1 MPLTTKH
8 AQLLQSNRALMMTF
22 EGFPLVAK
30 LSIAGLALTI
40 GVYAGIN
47 ALKGTASDMVQVCIR
62 NKQAL
67 QCADKIGKPYIM
79 TKYHA
84 EQWKADGVPS
94 EVVFQ
99 KTIPA
104 TNPHKA
110 AWMLLAAGS
119 IGVAGVVFRSLQNS
133 ERQLAGYEFIA
144 EKRDLAKGQIYA
156 RAELLQDYRG
166 VAIDE
171 LHLQADLEAAAN
183 DRAATLKQC
192 EVLAEADIKIAALEA
207 EEAVFEAETAGLSEE
222 KKREYMDFL
231 QSQKTPFMLT
241 GTQTLDSIAYPGDK
255 IEDSSFTE
263 MRGNS
268 PNINND
274 VDTFGISEIASN
286 KPEIALGLLHPS
298 ETKALPILKR
308 LASSRKSLLN
318 IAGTGGGKTVTQ
330 SCLISLLLEMC
341 PKTEFWG
348 VSQKNDSYCGLREKG
363 RITIFDITNLQAT
376 LDVIHHV
383 WKIYNTRRM
392 LPEEKR
398 ENLSPVRL
406 LLGDWFSISLALEEL
421 SSHPAVKASK
431 YLVEM
436 VDIVLNGRDFNVCL
450 WADLQSFNLEAI
462 GMKADKNSRQNFNLL
477 GLGNYY
483 TNDEGVNE
491 SYGVLNNMINDHFM
505 VPNKETRIQLLS
517 EFERLKPVSM
527 QHERPILFVTLE
539 PPTICL
545 QADIRHY
552 QHRYQTNTEGTEIIK
567 PKETDSVKPNTEAT
581 QSEDSVAYLKRLYSL
596 EAKESDCQ
604 ADGSPSDSSEI
615 QLDDSEPLSDK
626 VSGFIW
632 TVRGFGQMYPN
643 QVPEQLFQSVSEAAQ
658 QGQKP
663 RDIIRSILKCGE
675 KNDHPTRSYTRH
687 GKSLL
692 LWLIDNY
699 DDGTISALPEIK
711 KFLES

>member
-22 EGFPLVAK
+22 ESFPLVAK
-30 LSIAGLALTI
+30 LSVAGLALAI

-62 NKQAL
+62 NKQSF
-67 QCADKIGKPYIM
+67 QCADKTGKPYIM

-84 EQWKADGVPS
+84 EQWKTDGILG

-99 KTIPA
+99 KSIPA

-110 AWMLLAAGS
+110 LWMLLAAGS
-119 IGVAGVVFRSLQNS
+119 VSVAGVVFRSLQNS

-144 EKRDLAKGQIYA
+144 EKRDLVKGQIYA

-207 EEAVFEAETAGLSEE
+207 EEAIFEAETAGLSEE

-231 QSQKTPFMLT
+231 RNQKTPFMLT

-255 IEDSSFTE
+255 VEDSNFTE
-263 MRGNS
+263 MRGS
-268 PNINND
+268 VPTVNND
-274 VDTFGISEIASN
+274 VDTFGISEIADN
-286 KPEIALGLLHPS
+286 KPAITPGLLHPS
-298 ETKALPILKR
+298 ESKALPILKR

-318 IAGTGGGKTVTQ
+318 IGGTGGGKTVTQ
-330 SCLISLLLEMC
+330 ACLISLLLEIC

-363 RITIFDITNLQAT
+363 RITIFDITNIQAT
-376 LDVIHHV
+376 LNVIHHV

-398 ENLSPVRL
+398 GNLSPVRL
-406 LLGDWFSISLALEEL
+406 LLGDWFSISLALEEM

-491 SYGVLNNMINDHFM
+491 SYGVLTNMINDHFM
-505 VPNKETRIQLLS
+505 VPNKETRIQLLN
-517 EFERLKPVSM
+517 EFERLKPISM

-552 QHRYQTNTEGTEIIK
+552 QQRHQVKSENKSEVLPETNDLIK
-567 PKETDSVKPNTEAT
+567 PKPEMVRPEDTVPYLEMLYKLDTE
-581 QSEDSVAYLKRLYSL
+581 QSRVE
-596 EAKESDCQ
+596 
-604 ADGSPSDSSEI
+604 P
-615 QLDDSEPLSDK
+615 SEPATEP
-626 VSGFIW
+626 V
-632 TVRGFGQMYPN
+632 N
-643 QVPEQLFQSVSEAAQ
+643 QVHSKDFNELEPKFTTLGLNREQALNLVQRLRAELNQTQIIERLWDCKKGGSEAWKRAYAQ
-658 QGQKP
+658 FK
-663 RDIIRSILKCGE
+663 E
-675 KNDHPTRSYTRH
+675 
-687 GKSLL
+687 
-692 LWLIDNY
+692 LIKEN
-699 DDGTISALPEIK
+699 E
-711 KFLES
+711 